1 MGNLGHSLFQTEIT
15 FGAVDLDDYTVPPQ
29 EGETKFVGVAWSQ
42 VKSFIYDEAYH
53 PFYNLWVEENGEFVA
68 GSQGGI
74 RPAPPDE
81 GYETLPTGAM
91 ETVIA
96 SIKRQPKY
104 KNYGIRWEAVDP
116 YEFPDHFTPL
126 PIEDLGTPTDG
137 DRSIFYPVREGQVS
151 GDYEPEPV
159 VEEPVVTPE
168 PTPEPEPEP
177 VVVDEEAIET
187 TNDKSKVKSDLVN
200 PEMEALKARL
210 DEQESS
216 YRQLLGMFI
225 SQEDEEEEES
235 TTEEPVISEDSE
247 EPSNMVIGLAITG
260 TLVSLSGLGYYLYNR
275 YK

>member
-15 FGAVDLDDYTVPPQ
+15 FGAVDLDDYTIPPQ

-42 VKSFIYDEAYH
+42 VKSSIWDEAYH
-53 PFYNLWVEENGEFVA
+53 PFYNLWVEENGEYVA

-81 GYETLPTGAM
+81 GYETLPTEAM

-96 SIKRQPKY
+96 YIKRQPKY

-126 PIEDLGTPTDG
+126 PIEDLDTPTDG
-137 DRSIFYPVREGQVS
+137 DRSIFYPVGEEEVVEEVS
-151 GDYEPEPV
+151 GDPEPV
-159 VEEPVVTPE
+159 VEEPI
-168 PTPEPEPEP
+168 PEP
-177 VVVDEEAIET
+177 VVDEEVIET
-187 TNDKSKVKSDLVN
+187 TNDESKVKSDPVN
-200 PEMEALKARL
+200 PEMEALKKKL

-235 TTEEPVISEDSE
+235 ITEEPAIGEDKTYFEESPKLALVI
-247 EPSNMVIGLAITG
+247 ITG
-260 TLVSLSGLGYYLYNR
+260 TLGALSGLGYYLYNR